1 MILRAFLTFF
11 AACSIATVATLV
23 ADEPPK
29 DSLDRDY
36 GGELPRISPTE
47 PDKALATF
55 QVAPG
60 FKLEQ
65 VAAEPL
71 VADPVAIAFDEDC
84 RLYVVEMRGYSEN
97 KDEHLSQIRLLEDI
111 NQDGRFD
118 KSTVFVDKLAWPTA
132 VFCWARGVLVVD
144 APDILYFK
152 DTSGDGVA
160 DERRV
165 LFTGL
170 GTSNV
175 QGLANS
181 FQWGLDNRIYLSLSS
196 TGADLSSPSLRE
208 GQASSNR
215 AASTAAPAHAEHG
228 PTLSL
233 RGRDIAI
240 DPRTWTVT
248 PVSGGAQHGM
258 SFNDWGDRFVC
269 SNSDHLQLI
278 MYEDRYLARNPY
290 LAAPSP
296 RRSIAADG
304 PQADVFRISPVEPW
318 RVVRTRLRV
327 SGMVPGPVEGGG
339 RAAGYFTGAT
349 GATIYRGDAWA
360 AGSQEPNQWRG
371 LAVVGDVG
379 SNLVHRKRL
388 EENGVGYVAKR
399 IDEKSEFV
407 ASRDIW
413 FRPVQF
419 ANAPDGTLY
428 ILDMYREVIEHPASL
443 PPIIKKHLDL
453 TSGRDRGRLY
463 RIVPDGF
470 KQPAL
475 AKLSKARAAELV
487 ALLANPNGWHRDT
500 AARLIYERQDKSAIP
515 VLKRLTLESMEP
527 LGRMQALCALAGLG
541 TLTDDVLLPR
551 LADEHPR
558 VREHAVRL
566 AEPLAADS
574 PAIREK
580 LLALAADPV
589 LRVRYQVAFSLGQL
603 PPGAQ
608 RNRALIEIARRD
620 GADAYVR
627 VAVLSSLGQGAGDAL
642 ADIASD
648 ASFRESQPG
657 NELLGSLAAQIGKQR
672 RDEDIAELLKTLPAL
687 SKEGAP
693 ALQTIVQRLAAR
705 EGTPLA
711 QQVAA
716 ATGGKAEELMQ
727 SLRAS
732 AAKTAA
738 DESAPLKDRV
748 AAALQLRLGRFADQ
762 RDLLGTLLTPTAPT
776 DLQAAALATLASF
789 DAADVADFVLAR
801 YAALSPRLKAQ
812 ATDVLLSRP
821 AWTVALLAAIEA
833 GNISSGDIDPVRLK
847 LLSEHRDEAIRSRA
861 AKLLASSQLSKRAD
875 VVEAY
880 RDTLTMMGTADTG
893 KQIFA
898 KICAA
903 CHKVGGVGQEIGPS
917 LAAMK
922 ARGPEAILVNVLDPN
937 REVNPQ
943 YLSYAVR
950 LVDGRTLSGMIS
962 AETAT
967 GVTLRRAENLT
978 DTVLRIDIDQ
988 LKSTGLSLMPE
999 GLERQ
1004 IDKQAMADLLEYLK
1018 TAE

>member
-1 MILRAFLTFF
+1 MMRCLVSAVLVTSLI
-11 AACSIATVATLV
+11 AAAAALV

-36 GGELPRISPTE
+36 AGELPRIAPTD

-84 RLYVVEMRGYSEN
+84 RLYVIEMRGYSEN
-97 KDEHLSQIRLLEDI
+97 RDEHLSQIRLLEDV

-132 VFCWARGVLVVD
+132 VFCWAGGVLVVD

-170 GTSNV
+170 GMSNV

-196 TGADLSSPSLRE
+196 TGADLRRPDDKE
-208 GQASSNR
+208 AK
-215 AASTAAPAHAEHG
+215 P
-228 PTLSL
+228 LSL
-233 RGRDIAI
+233 RGRDLAI

-248 PVSGGAQHGM
+248 PVSGGAQHGL

-269 SNSDHLQLI
+269 SNSDHLQQI

-318 RVVRTRLRV
+318 RLVRTRLRV

-349 GATIYRGDAWA
+349 GATIYRGDAWPA
-360 AGSQEPNQWRG
+360 QWRG

-388 EENGVGYVAKR
+388 EESGVGFVGKR

-419 ANAPDGTLY
+419 ANVPDGTLY

-475 AKLSKARAAELV
+475 PKLSKATTAELA
-487 ALLANPNGWHRDT
+487 ALLAHPNGWHRDT
-500 AARLIYERQDKSAIP
+500 AARLIYERQDKSAVP
-515 VLKRLTLESMEP
+515 LLNRLVAESKEP
-527 LGRMQALCALAGLG
+527 LGRMHALCALAGLG
-541 TLTDDVLLPR
+541 ALADDVLLPR
-551 LADEHPR
+551 MADEHPR
-558 VREHAVRL
+558 LREHAVKL
-566 AEPLAADS
+566 AETVAGGS
-574 PAIREK
+574 PALREK
-580 LLALAADPV
+580 LLSLTADPQ

-608 RNRALIEIARRD
+608 RNRALVEVAKRD
-620 GADAYVR
+620 GTDGYVR
-627 VAVLSSLGQGAGDAL
+627 VAVLSSLGQGAGEAL
-642 ADIASD
+642 AAFATD
-648 ASFRESQPG
+648 AKFRDTPPG
-657 NELLGSLAAQIGKQR
+657 KELLASLAAQIGKQQQA
-672 RDEDIAELLKTLPAL
+672 EDIAELLKTLSAL
-687 SKEGAP
+687 AKESAP

-727 SLRAS
+727 SLLAS

-738 DESAPLKDRV
+738 DESAPLKTRV
-748 AAALQLRLGRFADQ
+748 AAVEQLRLGKFADERQ
-762 RDLLGTLLTPTAPT
+762 LLAELLAPIVPA
-776 DLQAAALATLASF
+776 DLQAAALATLGSF
-789 DAADVADFVLAR
+789 DAAEVADFLLAR
-801 YAALSPRLKAQ
+801 FAAFSPRLKGQ

-821 AWTVALLAAIEA
+821 AWTVSLLGAIEA
-833 GNISSGDIDPVRLK
+833 GNISSGDVDPVRLK
-847 LLSEHRDEAIRSRA
+847 LLSEHRDETIRSRA
-861 AKLLASSQLSKRAD
+861 TKLLASSQLSKRAD

-880 RDTLTMMGTADTG
+880 RETLAMKGTAETG

-903 CHKVGGVGQEIGPS
+903 CHRVSGVGNEIGPS

-922 ARGPEAILVNVLDPN
+922 ARGSEAILVNVLDPN

-950 LVDGRTLSGMIS
+950 LLDGRTLSGMIS

-967 GVTLRRAENLT
+967 GVTLRRGENLT